1 MANRARLLD
10 EHLNRVDERT
20 RSIIEASTQQVVRQ
34 NRGEEWWPALVGLFG
49 TEEAMFE
56 RLKINRDVFDDAL
69 ALVSEVATLTRGR
82 RGTIR
87 SNREKLFFLMVFL
100 SRGIEVLEVLVT
112 QNIKTREHVLENA
125 KTFARLF
132 HRNVVSGAV
141 RFYNEVD
148 PDALDAAMVVDCTV
162 CKIRHPKRPFDEAKV
177 FFSGKHFV
185 YALKKEVCVNV
196 RSGTAAL
203 ISKAYPGSVHDITI
217 LRGHADEVNG
227 VLGGRSL
234 LADLGYRGIQR
245 DIPTAV
251 VCDQGQRLRAK
262 RVVVDCYFGRLKLL
276 WSVFSTTWKL
286 DQDSFDLFFDLA
298 CAFTNID
305 ILHRPLRESD
315 LAFNEGI
322 LNTLLMEQEKKQR
335 KQRWA
340 NIESRERRRARLGI
354 EPFDR
359 L

>member
-10 EHLNRVDERT
+10 EHLHRVEERT
-20 RSIIEASTQQVVRQ
+20 RSILEASTQQVVSQ
-34 NRGEEWWPALVGLFG
+34 NRGEEWWPALVQHFG
-49 TEEAMFE
+49 TEGEMFE
-56 RLKINRDVFDDAL
+56 RLKINRDVFEDAL
-69 ALVSEVATLTRGR
+69 ALVSEVANLTRGR
-82 RGTIR
+82 RGKIR

-112 QNIKTREHVLENA
+112 QNIKTREHILENA

-132 HRNVVSGAV
+132 HGNIVGAV

-148 PDALDAAMVVDCTV
+148 PDALDAAMIVDCTV
-162 CKIRHPKRPFDEAKV
+162 CKIRRPKRPFDEAKV
-177 FFSGKHFV
+177 FFSGKHFI

-203 ISKAYPGSVHDITI
+203 ISRAYPGSVHDITI
-217 LRGHADEVNG
+217 LREHAAEVNRM
-227 VLGGRSL
+227 LGGRSL

-262 RVVVDCYFGRLKLL
+262 RVLVECYFGRLKLL
-276 WSVFSTTWKL
+276 WSVFTTTWKL
-286 DQDSFDLFFDLA
+286 DQESFDLFFDLA
-298 CAFTNID
+298 CAFTNLD

-322 LNTLLMEQEKKQR
+322 LNSLLIEQERKEQ

-340 NIESRERRRARLGI
+340 NIEYRERRRARLGMDH
-354 EPFDR
+354 FDG